1 MAYSYN
7 FNTRT
12 TTGIILQT
20 DVAEMKAIKDNI
32 LKHKVSAGHELLLRT
47 VVTEIS
53 LQASGDHLS
62 EVKQDV
68 MDIEHSTG
76 QHTWDNYV
84 ARDEKPKGDMELS
97 RVAHGLR
104 IQTAIVQRKIEVV
117 LIWTELLLESLKIE
131 DGENPSDRKLMLE

>member
-7 FNTRT
+7 SNTRT

-32 LKHKVSAGHELLLRT
+32 VKHKVSAGHELLLRT

-68 MDIEHSTG
+68 IDIEHSTG

-84 ARDEKPKGDMELS
+84 ARDEKPKGDVELS
-97 RVAHGLR
+97 RIAHGLR

-117 LIWTELLLESLKIE
+117 LI
-131 DGENPSDRKLMLE
+131 